1 MTRGSDA
8 EQAVAKTPDDRARL
22 ELEHLHKQV
31 EKLSLE
37 VEQLRETT
45 FWDRIIGRYLP
56 LITAVLAVAG
66 FWFGVIQYTGQRSET
81 ERLRREDE
89 QKRTAEITK
98 AAQDRT
104 HELRQETARPF
115 WEAQLR
121 LYLRAAEAA
130 ATVATARDAKNAA
143 KAEGDFWILYWGPL
157 AAVEDVG
164 LEKRK
169 AVIEAAMVNFGTAL
183 RQRPTNAD
191 RRDLERLSLALAH
204 AIRDAV
210 GPAFELQAAPAT
222 QERFKQ
228 P

>member
-1 MTRGSDA
+1 MTS
-8 EQAVAKTPDDRARL
+8 DDRARL

-37 VEQLRETT
+37 VDRLRETT
-45 FWDRIIGRYLP
+45 FWDRTIGRYLP
-56 LITAVLAVAG
+56 LITAALAVGG
-66 FWFGVIQYTGQRSET
+66 FWFGVFQYMGQRNET
-81 ERLRREDE
+81 ERLRVEAERE
-89 QKRTAEITK
+89 RTAEITE
-98 AAQDRT
+98 AAGRRAE
-104 HELRQETARPF
+104 ELRRETARPF

-130 ATVATARDAKNAA
+130 ATVATARDRKDAV
-143 KAEGDFWILYWGPL
+143 KAESDFWILYWGPL

-164 LEKRK
+164 LEKK
-169 AVIEAAMVNFGTAL
+169 TAAIEAAMVKFGAAL
-183 RQRPTNAD
+183 NQGESNPD
-191 RRDLERLSLALAH
+191 RRELERLSLALAH

-222 QERFKQ
+222 QERFKR